1 MPAMRDPYQGPR
13 PRRAR
18 PACLLVSG
26 LPEADDVTV
35 QPIRTERLELVALAP
50 EAVRA
55 LIAGSPDEAERIL
68 RLRLPAEFPNA
79 GDLAGF
85 LPIQLKRMEVE
96 PHRREWMARL
106 MVSESEGAVGDCG
119 FHGPPDTIGRAEI
132 GYTVFSQF
140 RGRGYA
146 KEAARGLVDWAFE
159 QGEREVYATVSP
171 NNTASL
177 AVVRRLGFMQVGT
190 QEDEVDGLEL
200 VFVIRAG

>member
-1 MPAMRDPYQGPR
+1 M
-13 PRRAR
+13 
-18 PACLLVSG
+18 
-26 LPEADDVTV
+26 TV
-35 QPIRTERLELVALAP
+35 EPIRTERLELVAFPP
-50 EAVRA
+50 EAIRA
-55 LIAGSPDEAERIL
+55 LIAGKRDEAEQVL
-68 RLRLPAEFPNA
+68 GLRLPAEFPNA
-79 GDLAGF
+79 GDLDGF
-85 LPIQLKRMEVE
+85 LPIQLKRMEAQ
-96 PHRREWMARL
+96 PDRREWMARL
-106 MVSESEGAVGDCG
+106 IVSGSEGAGGHCG

-171 NNTASL
+171 NNAPSL
-177 AVVRRLGFMQVGT
+177 AVVRRLGFTQVGT

>member
-1 MPAMRDPYQGPR
+1 
-13 PRRAR
+13 
-18 PACLLVSG
+18 
-26 LPEADDVTV
+26 VTV
-35 QPIRTERLELVALAP
+35 EPIRTERLELVALAP
-50 EAVRA
+50 EAIRG
-55 LIAGSPDEAERIL
+55 LIAGKRNEAERML
-68 RLRLPAEFPNA
+68 GLSLPAEFPNE
-79 GDLAGF
+79 GDLVGF
-85 LPIQLKRMEVE
+85 LPIQLMRMEAE

-106 MVSESEGAVGDCG
+106 IVTKPEGAVGHCG

-132 GYTVFSQF
+132 GYTVFGQF

-171 NNTASL
+171 SNAPSL

>member
-1 MPAMRDPYQGPR
+1 M
-13 PRRAR
+13 
-18 PACLLVSG
+18 
-26 LPEADDVTV
+26 TV
-35 QPIRTERLELVALAP
+35 PPIRTERLELIAFAP

-55 LIAGSPDEAERIL
+55 LIAGRRNEAERIL
-68 RLRLPAEFPNA
+68 GLSLPAEFPNA
-79 GDLAGF
+79 GDLDGF

-96 PHRREWMARL
+96 PRRREWMARL
-106 MVSESEGAVGDCG
+106 MVSQAEGAVGHCG
-119 FHGPPDTIGRAEI
+119 FHGPPATIGRAEI

-146 KEAARGLVDWAFE
+146 KEAAQGLVEWAFG

-171 NNTASL
+171 GNDASL
-177 AVVRRLGFMQVGT
+177 AVVRRLGFKQVGT